1 MKNTV
6 KYWYINDLG
15 CYEHILVLWVVM
27 GVYKCPVASACN
39 PPASPCNPVK
49 NFYLKILYILFIYL
63 IQMGNE

>member
-39 PPASPCNPVK
+39 PHASPCNHHQEFLFK
-49 NFYLKILYILFIYL
+49 NSLYSFTIFNTN
-63 IQMGNE
+63 GK